1 MRTLIT
7 MATLLLATPF
17 FGGLAI
23 IASVLGR
30 RNTPGSYLD
39 RAPAMWARMLLRAA
53 GVRVVVHGEEQLK
66 TGEPRI
72 FVSNHVSWFDVLALA
87 SVLPRYRFV
96 GKAELTR
103 VPLFGK
109 AAVATAMIPIE
120 RDNRKA
126 AFESYEAAADVIRAG
141 TSVAVFPEGTRGPSY
156 SLRPFKKGPFVLAV
170 AAGVPVVPTIVH
182 GTIHVNPRGSLRA
195 RSGVVHVHFLP
206 PVPAAGLAYDDR
218 DGLARAVWQRMADA
232 LRDLY
237 GVTSE
242 PLRPVVDRVAERI
255 DQSSAR
261 AS

>member
-1 MRTLIT
+1 MV
-7 MATLLLATPF
+7 MLATPYYATI
-17 FGGLAI
+17 AI
-23 IASVLGR
+23 IASVLGLK
-30 RNTPGSYLD
+30 NTPGSVLD
-39 RAPAMWARMLLRAA
+39 QAPTRWARALLRAA
-53 GVRVVVHGEEQLK
+53 GVRVVVHGAEQMQ

-72 FVSNHVSWFDVLALA
+72 FASNHVSWFDVLALA
-87 SVLPRYRFV
+87 SILPRYKFV

-120 RDNRKA
+120 RENRKA
-126 AFESYEAAADVIRAG
+126 AFGSYDAAAKQIQAG

-195 RSGVVHVHFLP
+195 RSGVVHVHFLE
-206 PVPAAGLAYDDR
+206 PVPTEGLAYDDR
-218 DGLARAVWQRMADA
+218 DALARTVWTRMAEA
-232 LRDLY
+232 MRDIY
-237 GVTSE
+237 GVGSE
-242 PLRPVVDRVAERI
+242 PLRPPNERPTDR
-255 DQSSAR
+255 SSAR

>member
-1 MRTLIT
+1 MRTLVT
-7 MATLLLATPF
+7 MAVLLLATPYYATI
-17 FGGLAI
+17 AI
-23 IASVLGR
+23 IASLLGF
-30 RNTPGSYLD
+30 RNTPGSVLD
-39 RAPAMWARMLLRAA
+39 RAPSSWARALLRAA
-53 GVRVVVHGEEQLK
+53 GVRVVVHGEEQLS

-87 SVLPRYRFV
+87 SILPRYKFV

-126 AFESYEAAADVIRAG
+126 AFSSYEAAAKEIRAG

-156 SLRPFKKGPFVLAV
+156 ALRPFKKGPFVLAV

-195 RSGVVHVHFLP
+195 QSGVVHVHFLE
-206 PVPAAGLAYDDR
+206 PVSAAGLQYGDRDALARTVWARMAEAMRTLYGVASEPLAPPNDR
-218 DGLARAVWQRMADA
+218 DGERAA
-232 LRDLY
+232 
-237 GVTSE
+237 
-242 PLRPVVDRVAERI
+242 
-255 DQSSAR
+255 AR